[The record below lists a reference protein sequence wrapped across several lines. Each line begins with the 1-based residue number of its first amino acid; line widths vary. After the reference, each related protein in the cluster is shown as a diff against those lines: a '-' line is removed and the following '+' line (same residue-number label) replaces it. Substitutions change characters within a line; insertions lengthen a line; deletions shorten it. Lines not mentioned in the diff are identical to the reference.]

1 LAGNPANYDQP
12 FFLEHIVQAVMYKG
26 QRVLQSYSNDENRIG
41 KQGCSEKRV
50 GSGLEAVCD
59 RIVPRSENDDHHD
72 RFALHRVN
80 KLRGLAWWREANS
93 RRLPKK
99 LKRMHTTIAVANP

>member
-1 LAGNPANYDQP
+1 
-12 FFLEHIVQAVMYKG
+12 MYKG

-80 KLRGLAWWREANS
+80 KLRGLKDWSPTDS
-93 RRLPKK
+93 RRLHHIHDICFL
-99 LKRMHTTIAVANP
+99 LKDLSTC